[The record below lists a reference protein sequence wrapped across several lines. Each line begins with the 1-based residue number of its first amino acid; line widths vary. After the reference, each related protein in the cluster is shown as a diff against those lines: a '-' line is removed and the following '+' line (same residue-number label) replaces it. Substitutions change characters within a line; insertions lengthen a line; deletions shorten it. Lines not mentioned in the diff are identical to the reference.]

1 LGDFEETWA
10 LDDNFLAIGYEGRL
24 VIPNLGA
31 VFLVIVLQGI
41 LFVILGTLWL
51 SSKVYK
57 NSAVEVVRSR
67 LYNQLVWNA
76 TLTLFIEA
84 SLELSLAVFIN
95 MDYIYWDQFDVFMCS
110 LFTHVFI
117 IALLVLNAFM
127 LTGYIRK
134 DTEELESEE
143 F

>member
-1 LGDFEETWA
+1 
-10 LDDNFLAIGYEGRL
+10 